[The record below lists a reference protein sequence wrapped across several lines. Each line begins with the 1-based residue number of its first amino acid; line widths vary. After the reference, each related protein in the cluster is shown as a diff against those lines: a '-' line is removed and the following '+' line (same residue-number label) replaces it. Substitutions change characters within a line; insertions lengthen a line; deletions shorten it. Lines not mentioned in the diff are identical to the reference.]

1 MPHLYCDRGIEVGSI
16 KEFLF
21 FLELTKMVLW
31 TLEEA
36 YKEAK
41 KFVNLERE
49 LRLDKGSKVTMETM
63 LKKVKRRISPES
75 LFLWY

>member
-1 MPHLYCDRGIEVGSI
+1 
-16 KEFLF
+16 
-21 FLELTKMVLW
+21 MVLW
-31 TLEEA
+31 KLEEA

-41 KFVNLERE
+41 KFVNLKRE
-49 LRLDKGSKVTMETM
+49 LGLDKGSKVTMEIM